1 MSVALNLRRL
11 LSLSTVLSLLDLVRG
26 QLGDGCG
33 HTVTGPDSGTLA
45 TMDYPGTYPNHTWC
59 RWQLRV
65 AEGKAVMLMFADLD
79 IEYSENCSSDSVH
92 VTASPA
98 NGSYGPYC
106 GKMYQGLPRIQLMS
120 GAVTVE
126 FRSITHHTGRGFL
139 LSYATTD
146 HPDMISCLDKGIHY
160 SRQRFT
166 KYCPAG
172 CKGISGDVWGNHQ
185 DGYRDTS
192 VLCKAAVHA
201 GAIADELGGQVS
213 VTLEKGIT
221 LYKAASANGISTRR
235 GSLSEKCIKIRKDC
249 SLVLDSRRITASSSW
264 TEKTNDGEL
273 SVWSPDKAGNSSNGP
288 PWAWAARFSS
298 DKEWLQIDLGE
309 RKNVTGIA
317 TRGSTNN
324 GYNFYVKTYKISYS
338 KDGKAW
344 RFYKRKNSREDQ
356 VFEGN
361 VNNHQLVRNDFIP
374 SFVARYVRLVP
385 QRWHQR
391 IALKAEVMGCRVSTR
406 NRTPD
411 VLRSPRPLPKPTY
424 MPTEST
430 TPPDVV
436 IVEEH
441 LPGFNLIVVL
451 IVVSFLVITSTAVLL
466 LYLFCRKRKSGKRM
480 HSSSHQACDES
491 VKKQNCQRSQLQPT
505 ESEIITY
512 TSEEGSCRSITG
524 NTLSDYAEPD
534 IIQGGIA
541 AQKAASTFKPP
552 MDDGYT
558 VPLVVNHYDV
568 PFSGKNHEY
577 AEPFPNQEPEY
588 ATPFVEPSVE
598 SETSTKKNVC
608 VVVVI
613 PSLQEA
619 L

>member
-1 MSVALNLRRL
+1 MSVALNLCRL
-11 LSLSTVLSLLDLVRG
+11 LALSTALSLLDLVQG
-26 QLGDGCG
+26 QGGDGCG
-33 HTVTGPDSGTLA
+33 HVVTGPESGTL
-45 TMDYPGTYPNHTWC
+45 TSVNYPGTYPNHTSCKWE
-59 RWQLRV
+59 LRV
-65 AEGKAVMLMFADLD
+65 RLGKAVMLMFADLD
-79 IEYSENCSSDSVH
+79 IEYSENCSSNSVQIN
-92 VTASPA
+92 ASPA
-98 NGSYGPYC
+98 DGSYGPYC
-106 GKMYQGLPRIQLMS
+106 GKMYQDLPRIQLMS
-120 GAVTVE
+120 SVVTVE
-126 FRSITHHTGRGFL
+126 FRSTTHRTGRGFL

-146 HPDMISCLDKGIHY
+146 HPDMISCLNKGIHY
-160 SRQRFT
+160 SQQHFT

-213 VTLEKGIT
+213 VTLKKGIT
-221 LYKAASANGISTRR
+221 LYEAASANGISTRT
-235 GSLSEKCIKIRKDC
+235 GSLSEKCIKIRTDC
-249 SLVLDSRRITASSSW
+249 GTVLDSRNITASSSW
-264 TEKTNDGEL
+264 AEKTNTGKL
-273 SVWSPDKAGNSSNGP
+273 NIWSADNARASGKGP
-288 PWAWAARFSS
+288 PWAWAASVPS

-309 RKNVTGIA
+309 RRNVTGIL
-317 TRGSTNN
+317 TKGSTNN

-338 KDGKAW
+338 KDGKTW

-361 VNNHQLVRNDFIP
+361 VNNHQLVRNNFIP

-391 IALKAEVMGCRVSTR
+391 IALKAEVIGCRVSPR

-424 MPTEST
+424 VPTEST
-430 TPPDVV
+430 TPPEVV
-436 IVEEH
+436 IVDER
-441 LPGFNLIVVL
+441 LPGFNLIVVVV
-451 IVVSFLVITSTAVLL
+451 VVSFLVITSTAVLL

-480 HSSSHQACDES
+480 HSSSQKVCDES

-505 ESEIITY
+505 KSEIIAY
-512 TSEEGSCRSITG
+512 TSEGGSCGSITG

-568 PFSGKNHEY
+568 PFSGKIHEY

-613 PSLQEA
+613 PSVQEA